1 MSSLTLIAA
10 VARNGV
16 IGKGGGLPWKIPED
30 LAFFKRTTTGHAV
43 IMGRRTFEEVGRPL
57 PNRRNIVV
65 SRRAGLT
72 LPGCEVAA
80 SLEEAIAAAR
90 TTDPD
95 PFVIGGAEIYRA
107 ALGLGVATRMLVTE
121 IDRDV
126 EGDTWFPEFDRA
138 VWRETERRAGDTP
151 GVTFV
156 TYERDQG

>member
-1 MSSLTLIAA
+1 MSTSGGSVTLIAA

-16 IGKGGGLPWKIPED
+16 IGKDGGLPWKIPED
-30 LAFFKRTTTGHAV
+30 LAFFKRTTSGHAV

-57 PNRRNIVV
+57 PSRRNIVV
-65 SRRAGLT
+65 SRQPGLV
-72 LPGCEVAA
+72 LQGCEVAP
-80 SLEEAIAAAR
+80 SLEEAIELAH

-107 ALGLGVATRMLVTE
+107 ALGIADRMLITE

-126 EGDTWFPEFDRA
+126 EGDTWFPPFDRA
-138 VWRETERRAGDTP
+138 AWRETERRVGDTP

-156 TYERDQG
+156 VYRRG